1 FALVSC
7 DQIFVLAII
16 VIADIGLEMRRDV
29 EELFE
34 AFDAAREKVS
44 PLQALQNWIPR
55 TVEVN
60 HVPQVGVIPTSKRH
74 TRYQI
79 FSVNKAKCPRPQELI
94 VVIAEVKQSN
104 ARLTESINAAH

>member
-1 FALVSC
+1 MGC

-16 VIADIGLEMRRDV
+16 VVADISTEMRRDV

-34 AFDAAREKVS
+34 TFDASGEEVS
-44 PLQALQNWIPR
+44 PLKAFQNWTPR

-60 HVPQVGVIPTSKRH
+60 HVPNVGIIPTSKRY
-74 TRYQI
+74 TWYQV
-79 FSVNKAKCPRPQELI
+79 FFVDKPKCLRPQELI
-94 VVIAEVKQSN
+94 VVIAEVKQSD